1 MRPVANRSAAA
12 AALALGLALALPGG
26 AEAIQVGDLAP
37 DFTLTD
43 VDGTP
48 HQLAAL
54 RGNLV
59 LLAFVGW
66 G

>member
-1 MRPVANRSAAA
+1 MRPIANRSTAAV
-12 AALALGLALALPGG
+12 ALALALALALPGG
-26 AEAIQVGDLAP
+26 AGAIQVGDLAP

-43 VDGTP
+43 VDGNP
-48 HQLAAL
+48 HHLADL

-59 LLAFVGW
+59 LLAFVGY

>member
-1 MRPVANRSAAA
+1 MRPVAKRSTAAV
-12 AALALGLALALPGG
+12 ALALGLALPGG
-26 AEAIQVGDLAP
+26 AGAIQVGDVAP

-43 VDGTP
+43 VDGNP
-48 HQLAAL
+48 HQLADL

-59 LLAFVGW
+59 LLAFVGY